1 MMRILRAHCGT
12 YSPYLILCALVLSP
26 SVPARADV
34 RLPSVFASH
43 MVLQRDAPLPI
54 WGWAEPGEE
63 ITVEF
68 RGQRQTTTTTA
79 SGEWKIELR
88 PATAG
93 GPFDMRIA
101 GANTLNLKDILV
113 GEVWLCSGQSNME
126 QGVKVS
132 LDPERE
138 IAAANYPQIRL
149 FHIPK
154 KFSATTQ
161 NDVDAA
167 WKTCTPEHIAEG
179 GWGGFSA
186 AAYSFGRELH
196 RELGVPV
203 GLIQAAWG
211 GTRIE
216 PWTPPAGFAAEE
228 AVAHIYEE
236 IQLRDP
242 HSDAYKTRLR
252 AAMADVE
259 TWLAATRAA
268 LQNEEPVPE
277 MPTYPDALKP
287 PHNQQQPS
295 VLYNAMIHPIVPF
308 AMRGAIW
315 YQGESNHAEGMLYT
329 EKMKALIG
337 GWRQVWTHGD
347 FPFYYVQ
354 IAPFPYGDESPSILP
369 EFWEAQ
375 TAALQIPH
383 TGMAVIH
390 DIGDTKDIHPKNK
403 REVGRRLALW
413 ALAKTYGKKDLVYSG
428 PLYNSMQIK
437 KDKILLRFDHTGSG
451 LATRDGQAAKGFTII
466 DRDRGGFVEAD
477 ALIKG
482 KEVQLSAAGIK
493 NPVAVRFAWHKLA
506 EPNLINA
513 EGLPASPFRA
523 GEVPERDLLEMEVPE
538 AHQYQLVY
546 DLDLG
551 KLGAEITYDGDRRE
565 AIEGPFDRIA
575 YFVELTQDDGHTRY
589 LYVSMDAF
597 TDDLSLIG
605 VPTLASGAHFQQPVA
620 NLNIWSNVGV
630 RTGLQRPGGHIEFWP
645 NNYGQANSA
654 AVTGASAS
662 VYDFGDQPVEPA
674 DGYGSMQV
682 HNAAAQQTLFA
693 INHWRNGERA
703 DLGIGNRGEQNPD
716 WTFAGNAQSYLKKR
730 LRVLVRVPTKAKP

>member
-1 MMRILRAHCGT
+1 MMRILPAHCGT
-12 YSPYLILCALVLSP
+12 YSPYLILCALALSLSP
-26 SVPARADV
+26 PARADV
-34 RLPSVFASH
+34 RLPNVFASH
-43 MVLQRDAPLPI
+43 MVLQRDVPLPI
-54 WGWAEPGEE
+54 WGWADPGEE
-63 ITVEF
+63 VAVEF
-68 RGQRQTTTTTA
+68 RGQRQTTTASA
-79 SGEWKIELR
+79 SGEWKVELD
-88 PATAG
+88 AIGAG
-93 GPFDMRIA
+93 GPFTMRIA
-101 GANTLNLKDILV
+101 GTNTLNLQDILV

-126 QGVKVS
+126 QGVKIS
-132 LDPERE
+132 LDAERE
-138 IAAANYPQIRL
+138 IAEANYPQIRL

-154 KFSATTQ
+154 KFSATPQ
-161 NDVDAA
+161 GDVEAA
-167 WKTCTPEHIAEG
+167 WKHCTPEHIAEG

-203 GLIQAAWG
+203 GLIQSAWG

-236 IQLRDP
+236 IQLKNPR
-242 HSDAYKTRLR
+242 SDTYKTRLR
-252 AAMADVE
+252 EAIAEVE
-259 TWLAATRAA
+259 TWLAATRVA
-268 LQNEEPVPE
+268 LQNEEQVPE
-277 MPTYPDALKP
+277 MPSYPTELKP
-287 PHNQQQPS
+287 PQNQQQPS
-295 VLYNAMIHPIVPF
+295 VLYHAMIHPIVPF

-315 YQGESNHAEGMLYT
+315 YQGESNHTEGMLYT

-337 GWRQVWTHGD
+337 GWRQLWPRGD

-354 IAPFPYGDESPSILP
+354 IAPFPYGDEAPSILP

-383 TGMAVIH
+383 TGMAVIY
-390 DIGDTKDIHPKNK
+390 DIGDITDIHPKNK
-403 REVGRRLALW
+403 SEVGRRLALW
-413 ALAKTYGKKDLVYSG
+413 ALAKTYKKKALVYSG
-428 PLYNSMQIK
+428 PLYSSMQIK

-451 LATRDGQAAKGFTII
+451 LATRDGQPLSDFAII
-466 DRDRGGFVEAD
+466 DRDRGGFVKAD
-477 ALIKG
+477 ARIKG
-482 KEVQLSAAGIK
+482 KEIIVSAPDVK

-551 KLGAEITYDGDRRE
+551 KLGAEITYSADRRE
-565 AIEGPFDRIA
+565 SIKEPFDRIA
-575 YFVELTQDDGHTRY
+575 YFVELTQGDGHTRY

-597 TDDLSLIG
+597 TDDLEQIG
-605 VPTLASGAHFQQPVA
+605 VPTLTSGAHFQQPVA
-620 NLNIWSNVGV
+620 HINVWSNAGV
-630 RTGLQRPGGHIEFWP
+630 RTGVQLSGGHIEFWP
-645 NNYGQANSA
+645 NNYGQGNA
-654 AVTGASAS
+654 AEVAGASS
-662 VYDFGDQPVEPA
+662 RVYDFGDQPVEPA
-674 DGYGSMQV
+674 NGYGSMQV
-682 HNAAAQQTLFA
+682 HNAEAQQTLFA
-693 INHWRNGERA
+693 INNWRAGQRA

-716 WTFAGNAQSYLKKR
+716 WTFAGNSQSYLKKR